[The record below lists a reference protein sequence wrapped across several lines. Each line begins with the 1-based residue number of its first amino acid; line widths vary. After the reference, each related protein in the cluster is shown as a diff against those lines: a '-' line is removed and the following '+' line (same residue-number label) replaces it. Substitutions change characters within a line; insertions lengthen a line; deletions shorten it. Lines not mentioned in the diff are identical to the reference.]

1 MRRLNNLIMKTF
13 KQYFTESTEEDVRF
27 KTLDDL
33 LDATMEMLGDYGA
46 YEANLRPAES
56 VDRGVEG
63 LQEYV
68 EVYLD
73 GLGLT
78 DTDAEWYDKRQK
90 AYQAIWD
97 ENARLNKELLGHTD
111 KDEKEE
117 QDILNQRYNAMIL
130 AAMHDVDWEDYV
142 DEHGGLLKSKKLEG
156 LAFHAAERLRKDWR
170 PPSEVLDAERAE
182 HEPGPIEREMKK
194 IPGKYFDREKFD
206 REEAEL
212 LRKIDRTTDRG
223 RAIWKKWKDDY
234 FKRLKDEEY
243 N

>member
-1 MRRLNNLIMKTF
+1 MKTF
-13 KQYFTESTEEDVRF
+13 KQYFTEGTEEEVPF

-33 LDATMEMLGDYGA
+33 LHSTMEMLGDYGA

-56 VDRGVEG
+56 VDHGVEA

-68 EVYLD
+68 EVYLA

-78 DTDAEWYDKRQK
+78 DTDAEWYQK
-90 AYQAIWD
+90 KQEAYQAIWD

-130 AAMHDVDWEDYV
+130 AAMNDVDWEDYV

-156 LAFHAAERLRKDWR
+156 LAFHAAEVMRKGEGG
-170 PPSEVLDAERAE
+170 S
-182 HEPGPIEREMKK
+182 HEDI
-194 IPGKYFDREKFD
+194 
-206 REEAEL
+206 
-212 LRKIDRTTDRG
+212 
-223 RAIWKKWKDDY
+223 
-234 FKRLKDEEY
+234 
-243 N
+243 

>member
-1 MRRLNNLIMKTF
+1 MKTF

-56 VDRGVEG
+56 VDRGVEA

-68 EVYLD
+68 EVYLS

-78 DTDAEWYDKRQK
+78 DTDADWYKKRQE

-111 KDEKEE
+111 EDEKEE

-130 AAMHDVDWEDYV
+130 AAMNDVDWEDYV

-156 LAFHAAERLRKDWR
+156 LAFHAAEEMRKDWKDDRWKDDR
-170 PPSEVLDAERAE
+170 PPNKVDSR
-182 HEPGPIEREMKK
+182 HESGPIEREMEKWK
-194 IPGKYFDREKFD
+194 GQYFDREKYD

-212 LRKIDRTTDRG
+212 LRKIDRTTARG

-234 FKRLKDEEY
+234 FKRLKDEEGDGP
-243 N
+243 